1 MDYLGLEVHSR
12 VAVTAEHHNPRW
24 RKPDRD
30 RPGGNFFDNG
40 LADADGADPKAS
52 LHWYHD
58 VISRRGLV

>member
-1 MDYLGLEVHSR
+1 MDYLGLEVH
-12 VAVTAEHHNPRW
+12 
-24 RKPDRD
+24 
-30 RPGGNFFDNG
+30 FDNG